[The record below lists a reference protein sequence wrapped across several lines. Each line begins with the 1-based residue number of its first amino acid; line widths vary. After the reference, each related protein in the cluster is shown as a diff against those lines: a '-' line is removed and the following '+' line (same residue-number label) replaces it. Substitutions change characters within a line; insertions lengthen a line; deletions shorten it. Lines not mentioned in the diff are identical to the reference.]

1 MQYRLEGNI
10 FRAKQLY
17 SLGFHLLC
25 RCHLLALAG
34 GYSRA
39 VLGFEG
45 FSGMFLHD
53 SVCTRTLID
62 F

>member
-25 RCHLLALAG
+25 RCHLLVLAG

-39 VLGFEG
+39 VLGFLRV
-45 FSGMFLHD
+45 FLGC
-53 SVCTRTLID
+53 SYTIRYALVR
-62 F
+62 